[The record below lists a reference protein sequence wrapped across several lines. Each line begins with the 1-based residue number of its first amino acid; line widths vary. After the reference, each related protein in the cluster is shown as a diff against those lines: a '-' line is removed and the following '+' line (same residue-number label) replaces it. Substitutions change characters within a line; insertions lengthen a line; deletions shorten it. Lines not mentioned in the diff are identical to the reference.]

1 MMPNK
6 ALRRMVEG
14 AVIAALYTALTLVLA
29 PISFGPFQCRVS
41 EVLTILPI
49 FTPAAIPG
57 LTLGCILSNAVG
69 AAMGT
74 NILGI
79 LDIFVGSAATLL
91 AAVCTYLLRNV
102 CIKGVPVLA
111 TLPPVVFNVLFIGTE
126 LSLALGHP
134 LWFSMIVEVGLG
146 EAAASMVLGIPLA
159 AVLIKSGAQKRI
171 FAQLR

>member
-6 ALRRMVEG
+6 ALRRLVEG

-102 CIKGVPVLA
+102 CVKG
-111 TLPPVVFNVLFIGTE
+111 VFNVLFIGTE

-159 AVLIKSGAQKRI
+159 AILIKSGAQKRI